1 MADASPMR
9 RLNLEGVHNF
19 RDIGGYASESGDVIR
34 RGRVFRADG
43 LNRLTTR
50 DVERVRGLGLRTVI
64 DLRSTHEVESHGTFP
79 VDAHP
84 VDFHHIP
91 TGDVTRKRPDLPEA
105 ADDADVLRFSYL
117 RMLESSVEQLRSA
130 FTLVAQRSS
139 EPLVYH
145 CTAGKDRT
153 GVLTMLIL
161 GCLGVSRHD
170 IASDYALTAE
180 TLEESR
186 AVLKT
191 LYPEIAQV
199 GNEWGHQ
206 YMMASYDTM
215 DRLIGDVVDR
225 HATIMHATLSLGV
238 TPESI
243 EQLRSNLL
251 T

>member
-1 MADASPMR
+1 
-9 RLNLEGVHNF
+9 
-19 RDIGGYASESGDVIR
+19 
-34 RGRVFRADG
+34 
-43 LNRLTTR
+43 
-50 DVERVRGLGLRTVI
+50 
-64 DLRSTHEVESHGTFP
+64 
-79 VDAHP
+79 
-84 VDFHHIP
+84 
-91 TGDVTRKRPDLPEA
+91 
-105 ADDADVLRFSYL
+105 
-117 RMLESSVEQLRSA
+117 
-130 FTLVAQRSS
+130 
-139 EPLVYH
+139 
-145 CTAGKDRT
+145 
-153 GVLTMLIL
+153 MLIL

-180 TLEESR
+180 TLEKSR

-215 DRLIGDVVDR
+215 DRLIGDVVDQ
-225 HATIMHATLSLGV
+225 HSTIMHATLSLGV